1 LYGRRLFIYLFL
13 LDPYH
18 VSHFVVL
25 SFPFNASL
33 KLIREHGSIEKII
46 PTLDRK
52 KYTIPSNWI
61 PNEKQDDE
69 DETTDDEGNDSNAKE
84 NSENDEK
91 EKPVPIYVQARN
103 LFHNHEVT
111 TDVELKWKAPQ
122 VDELTKFLVDE
133 QGFNPERV
141 KSNVEK
147 LEKAYKA
154 NQKPQA
160 RLDSFFSVKP
170 NPAQDAKRKKKL
182 EEEKA
187 RKKQKPT
194 DDRKKKSTG
203 KK

>member
-1 LYGRRLFIYLFL
+1 VTYSFL
-13 LDPYH
+13 VFH
-18 VSHFVVL
+18 
-25 SFPFNASL
+25 SL
-33 KLIREHGSIEKII
+33 KLIREHGSIEKIL

-52 KYTIPSNWI
+52 KYAVPADWI
-61 PNEKQDDE
+61 PDEKQDDDE
-69 DETTDDEGNDSNAKE
+69 NETTDDEGGDNQGKE
-84 NSENDEK
+84 NSKNDEK
-91 EKPVPIYVQARN
+91 EKPIPVYVRARE

-154 NQKPQA
+154 NQKPQTRMDA
-160 RLDSFFSVKP
+160 FFSVKT
-170 NPAQDAKRKKKL
+170 NSAADAKRKKKL

-187 RKKQKPT
+187 RKKQKST
-194 DDRKKKSTG
+194 DDRKKKATG
-203 KK
+203 KRR